1 MWTYSSAPTEGSD
14 TLGLKEEILV
24 CRQIGQW
31 PHAWLDEC
39 SDVQP
44 IRRGHLAQPDHGD
57 KGKPMDRS
65 EILQDKL
72 ILAVDDEEDVLDII
86 EEELSEYANVTL
98 HTSTTFEQAQQY
110 LVSYTYDLV
119 ILDIMGV
126 RGFDLLQIAE
136 SAGFPVVMLTAHAF
150 TPEALK
156 KSIELGARAY
166 LPKEK
171 LGSLVPFLEDVLKL
185 NYQSAWKKAL
195 DQVGTLFNKKFG
207 SDWRKTEEV
216 FWDDFEKK
224 LTLDEAA
231 IIK

>member
-1 MWTYSSAPTEGSD
+1 MPS
-14 TLGLKEEILV
+14 
-24 CRQIGQW
+24 
-31 PHAWLDEC
+31 
-39 SDVQP
+39 
-44 IRRGHLAQPDHGD
+44 
-57 KGKPMDRS
+57 S

-86 EEELSEYANVTL
+86 EEELSEAANVTL
-98 HTSTTFEQAQQY
+98 HTSTTFEKAQQY

-126 RGFDLLQIAE
+126 RGFDLLEIANN
-136 SAGFPVVMLTAHAF
+136 AGFPVVMLTAHAF
-150 TPEALK
+150 TPDALK

-185 NYQSAWKKAL
+185 SYRSAWKKAL
-195 DQVGTLFNKKFG
+195 DQVGVLFNKKFG
-207 SDWRKTEEV
+207 SDWRTSETD
-216 FWDDFEKK
+216 FWNEFEKK
-224 LTLDEAA
+224 LSVDEAA